1 MAKKQAVGPILSPI
15 DFSPYSE
22 SALALAADLAETLKR
37 PLVVVH
43 VVHDPGEAPGSYE
56 RQKKGKVV
64 GKMEDAAREM
74 MATFLKKVAKD
85 HPQLKTFKT
94 VDTKLVT
101 GLPVNRILEFVDQ
114 LQPYLVVM
122 GSKGRTG
129 MSRLL
134 LGSKAEQL
142 LRLSPVPVT
151 IVKRPKEKE

>member
-1 MAKKQAVGPILSPI
+1 MAKKQTEGPILSPI

-22 SALALAADLAETLKR
+22 AALALAADLAGTLKR

-43 VVHDPGEAPGSYE
+43 VVHDPVEAPGSYE

-74 MATFLKKVAKD
+74 MTTFLKKVGKD
-85 HPQLKTFKT
+85 HPQLKTLKNAEP
-94 VDTKLVT
+94 KLVT
-101 GLPVNRILEFVDQ
+101 GLPVTRILEMVDQ

-134 LGSKAEQL
+134 LGSKAEQV

-151 IVKRPKEKE
+151 IVKHPQGKD